1 MKVTGKITNKMV
13 KVQSNGLIAVDMKDN
28 SITAKSMVKVH
39 IYGLMAVT
47 TQDIGNK
54 INFQVTDNTNGIQV
68 EVIKDNG

>member
-1 MKVTGKITNKMV
+1 
-13 KVQSNGLIAVDMKDN
+13 MKDN
-28 SITAKSMVKVH
+28 SKMAKNMAKVP
-39 IYGLMAVT
+39 IYGPMAVI